1 MASEAEIRAR
11 VANFDFSGLFIEAL
25 GWDHVVGRAIEVLV
39 GGATYL
45 VRPVAHKRGMT
56 AYVCESSGPI
66 PTTTVRREVEKR
78 VAKLSRE
85 HIVVFVDTESTAQ
98 VWQWVRREP
107 GQPPRPLYRRY
118 GRGQRGD
125 SLVQKLVYLAFS
137 IQDEEDLT
145 IVDVAGRARQA
156 FNVDRVTKAF
166 YERFRTEHDAFLSLI
181 GGIREPADREWYA
194 SLMLNRLMFVYF
206 LEKKGFLEGERDYLR
221 HRLDLVQRSRG
232 RGAFQ
237 TFYRHFLRRL
247 FHEGLGSPPPRDPE
261 LAALI
266 GQVPYLNGGLFEIH
280 ELERNYPGIDVPD
293 EAFGRLFDF
302 FDAYQWHLDD
312 RPLRADNEI
321 NPDVLG
327 YIFEKFINQR
337 LMGAYYT
344 REDITG
350 YMASSTILPALI
362 DALTPK
368 APHIFGQG
376 GLAWDLVREDPDRY
390 IPPVV
395 AGSDLLPDEN
405 ERERVARLAR
415 VSQLRTRL
423 AEGAVVGPDDALKD
437 NLDLRALMADV
448 LAMADIPLAE
458 DVYGE
463 LRLTSVLDPT
473 CGSGAFLFAA
483 LNVLRP
489 LYDGCLDVFEGAR
502 DDGQLTEGPG
512 AVALREA
519 ADHPNRDYFV
529 IKSIIV
535 SNLFGV
541 DIMEEA
547 VEIAKLRLF
556 LKLVAEVTDANQLEP
571 LPDIDFN
578 IRAGNSL
585 VGFATLRNV
594 RTAVLGDG
602 QQGFDLTDE
611 MPAIEKATQQADQA
625 FDEFRRLQLH
635 GGDHLSLRAAKA
647 SYRKQLGLLRSQLDA
662 LLAGWR
668 GAQGEAP
675 VVKWIADHRPFHW
688 FVEFYGI
695 LRDGGF
701 RVVIGNP
708 PYVGFSK
715 LATSLPT
722 GVGTPF
728 ATLFRDYKTVSCGNL
743 YAICAERTANLIAQG
758 GWWSLIVPLS
768 LTFSEDFGT
777 LRKLLLQQ
785 SRRLW
790 YSSYDNI
797 PDRAF
802 TGAKESDNTSTANQ
816 QRVTIFVADRN
827 ETAEPQRYGTPILRW
842 RSTERERLFADLPY
856 EEVTDV
862 LEGAGWPK
870 IGATGKGL
878 ELLRELR
885 RWPRLTTLMVK
896 HSAYQLA
903 VPKTASYFVS
913 AFNDPKERSQ
923 QAYVHFRDAEA
934 RSLASVILNS
944 DFFFWWNR
952 LYGDSFHITRGLLE
966 TCPMPRRPNPGF
978 EGLAKRLDDAQG
990 ECTVYKAYRGEQ
1002 IPNVNYNLRMDLLLE
1017 CDRWV
1022 ASHLTGDWEFDWEGL
1037 LRYKSSSWFSFE
1049 IAKSAHWPAA
1059 YGPLGLR
1066 GAKED

>member
-1 MASEAEIRAR
+1 MASETEIRAR
-11 VANFDFSGLFIEAL
+11 LAAFDLPGLFIEAL
-25 GWDHVVGRAIEVLV
+25 GWDRVVGRTVEVPV
-39 GGATYL
+39 GGATYP
-45 VRPVAHKRGMT
+45 VRPIAHKRGMT
-56 AYVCESSGPI
+56 AYVCQSSGAV
-66 PTTTVRREVEKR
+66 PTTEARREVEKQ

-85 HIVVFVDTESTAQ
+85 HIVVFVDAGSTVQ

-107 GQPPRPLYRRY
+107 GHPARPLYRRY
-118 GRGQRGD
+118 ERGQPGD

-166 YERFRTEHDAFLSLI
+166 YERFRAEHDAFLSLI
-181 GGIREPADREWYA
+181 SGIEERADREWYA

-206 LEKKGFLEGERDYLR
+206 LEKKGFLDSDRDYLS

-237 TFYRHFLRRL
+237 TFYRYFLRRL
-247 FHEGLGSPPPRDPE
+247 FHQGLGSPPPRAPE
-261 LAALI
+261 VAPLV

-280 ELERNYPGIDVPD
+280 ELEQTYPEIDVPD
-293 EAFGRLFDF
+293 EAFQRLFNF
-302 FDAYQWHLDD
+302 FDGYQWHLDD

-350 YMASSTILPALI
+350 YMASATILPALI
-362 DALTPK
+362 DVLAPK
-368 APHIFGQG
+368 APHVFGPD
-376 GLAWDLVREDPDRY
+376 GLAWELIREDPDRY
-390 IPPVV
+390 IPAVV
-395 AGSDLLPDEN
+395 ASPELLPDEN
-405 ERERVARLAR
+405 ERERVARLGR
-415 VSQLRTRL
+415 VGKLRTKL
-423 AEGAVVGPDDALKD
+423 TEGAVAGPDDALTS
-437 NLDLRALMADV
+437 NLDLRVLMADV
-448 LAMADIPLAE
+448 LAFADVPLAE
-458 DVYGE
+458 AVYAE
-463 LRLTSVLDPT
+463 LGLTSVLDPT

-489 LYDGCLDVFEGAR
+489 LYDGCLDVFDSAN
-502 DDGQLTEGPG
+502 DDGQLPAGPG

-519 ADHPNRDYFV
+519 ADHPSRDYFV
-529 IKSIIV
+529 LKSIIV

-594 RTAVLGDG
+594 RTAVLGDR

-611 MPAIEKATQQADQA
+611 MPTIEAATREADRA
-625 FDEFRRLQLH
+625 FDEFRRLQVT
-635 GGDHLSLRAAKA
+635 GQDHVAVAAAKA
-647 SYRKQLGLLRSQLDA
+647 SYRAQLGRLRAQLDA

-668 GAQGEAP
+668 GARDGPAISR
-675 VVKWIADHRPFHW
+675 WITDHRPFHW

-701 RVVIGNP
+701 RVIIGNP

-715 LATSLPT
+715 SAISLPT

-728 ATLFRDYKTVSCGNL
+728 ATLFRDYETVGCGNL
-743 YAICAERTANLIAQG
+743 YAICLERSADLLAERG
-758 GWWSLIVPLS
+758 RWSLIVQVS
-768 LTFSEDFGT
+768 LTFSSAFPS
-777 LRKLLLQQ
+777 LRGLIAER
-785 SRRLW
+785 STRLW

-802 TGAKESDNTSTANQ
+802 TGTKESDNTSTANQ
-816 QRVTIFVADRN
+816 QRVTIFVADHRQDRDKRIYS
-827 ETAEPQRYGTPILRW
+827 TATLRW
-842 RSTERERLFADLPY
+842 RSTERERMFADLPY
-856 EEVTDV
+856 ADV
-862 LEGAGWPK
+862 SDLAMSAGWPK
-870 IGATGKGL
+870 LSNTGDDAD
-878 ELLRELR
+878 LLREVR
-885 RWPRLTTLMVK
+885 QWPRLGARMAKSSGPKLVVPRTAGYFIA
-896 HSAYQLA
+896 AYA
-903 VPKTASYFVS
+903 DA
-913 AFNDPKERSQ
+913 KERTKQ
-923 QAYVHFRDAEA
+923 MTLRFRDEDS
-934 RSLASVILNS
+934 RLLALVLINS
-944 DFFFWWNR
+944 DFFFWWYR
-952 LYGDSFHITRGLLE
+952 IFGDGFDVTGGLVE
-966 TCPMPRRPNPGF
+966 TCPVPKHPN
-978 EGLAKRLDDAQG
+978 EGYREIARELLDAQAG
-990 ECTVYKAYRGEQ
+990 CTVFKAYRGEMV
-1002 IPNVNYNLRMDLLLE
+1002 PNVNYNLRMDLLLA

-1022 ASHLTGDWEFDWEGL
+1022 SSHLTGDWDFDWEAL

-1059 YGPLGLR
+1059 YAPLGLR
-1066 GAKED
+1066 SARVG